1 MPLGGRTSNNTNKLK
16 IFSLETEVEAID
28 IYGYKN
34 IDPEITY
41 DFYGEPKLINDTKKF
56 NRKSHKAGHKKRREK

>member
-28 IYGYKN
+28 IYGYEN

-41 DFYGEPKLINDTKKF
+41 DFYGEPKTY
-56 NRKSHKAGHKKRREK
+56 RRYQEVQQEKSQSRT